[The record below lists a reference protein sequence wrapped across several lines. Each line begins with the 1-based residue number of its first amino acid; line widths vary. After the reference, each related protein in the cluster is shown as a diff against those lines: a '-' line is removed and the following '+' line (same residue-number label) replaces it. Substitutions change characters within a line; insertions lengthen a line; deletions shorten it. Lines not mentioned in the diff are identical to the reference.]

1 MVDRFTLSNTTIR
14 PPFDGADLKS
24 VQALCEELIEC
35 VEQRKKKMDSK
46 TASATADDI
55 IDVLI
60 DIKIDA
66 ENFVKKLG
74 AENG

>member
-1 MVDRFTLSNTTIR
+1 MVDRFILWNTTIR
-14 PPFDGADLKS
+14 PPFDEADLQS

-35 VEQRKKKMDSK
+35 VEQRKKKMGSK
-46 TASATADDI
+46 TALATADDI
-55 IDVLI
+55 IDILI

-66 ENFVKKLG
+66 ETFVKTLG